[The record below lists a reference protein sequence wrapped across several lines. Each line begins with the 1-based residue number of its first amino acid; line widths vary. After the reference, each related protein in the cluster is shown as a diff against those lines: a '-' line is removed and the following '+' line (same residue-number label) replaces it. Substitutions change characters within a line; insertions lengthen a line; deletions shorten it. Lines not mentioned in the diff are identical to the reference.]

1 MTNKR
6 MWTSFIMILMTL
18 TIISAC
24 SSDDSSS
31 NSSGAK
37 NLKVGFSAEPLTL
50 DPHDADDA
58 VSNQA
63 NLLIYD
69 KLVTFNED
77 SEIVPELAEDWK
89 LAEDSKSLT
98 MQLREDVTFQDGE
111 PFNAEA
117 VKKNFERVL
126 DKDRGFSRTS
136 LFADFIED
144 VVVDDEYQI
153 TFEFHTPFSAALNTL
168 AHGAGGIISPK
179 SIDEEDKKP
188 ISENPVG
195 VGPYELDDWTPG
207 TEISFTPNEDYW
219 DGAPELDSI
228 SINTIPENS
237 SRSIAL
243 ENGEIDVAYPI
254 GIEDFERME
263 EDEDITFS
271 LTPAYRTLSFA
282 INVNK
287 EPFKDEKV
295 RQAINYAVDKDSLS
309 EEILKGAA
317 KPLKAPI
324 GSPLGGY
331 SEVGEYEYDPEKAK
345 ELLDEAGIEEGS
357 KINLWTP
364 DARYLMDSTVTES
377 VQAYLQDIGFDV
389 NFEQF
394 EWSTYSDLLDDPGED
409 FDIMVTSWGASTG
422 DVDWGLRPLFSTEGS
437 NNYNEYSN
445 SEVDELL
452 TNGLEEADEEKR
464 IDIYNDAMQIIF
476 DEAPQLFGI
485 EYQTPLA
492 YKSNVHNIYT
502 WGNEYV
508 VLRNATM
515 D

>member
-144 VVVDDEYQI
+144 VVVDDEYEV
-153 TFEFHTPFSAALNTL
+153 TFEFHTPFSAALNTF

-179 SIDEEDKKP
+179 AIDEEDEKP
-188 ISENPVG
+188 IEDNPVG
-195 VGPYELDDWTPG
+195 VGPYELEDWTPG
-207 TEISFTPNEDYW
+207 TEISFTTNEDYW
-219 DGAPELDSI
+219 DGEKDLDSI
-228 SINTIPENS
+228 TIETIPENS

-243 ENGEIDVAYPI
+243 ENGEIDVASPI
-254 GIEDFERME
+254 GIEDIERME
-263 EDEDITFS
+263 DAEDIDFT
-271 LTPAYRTLSFA
+271 LTPAYRTLSYA
-282 INVNK
+282 INVEK
-287 EPFKDEKV
+287 DPFEDKKV
-295 RQAINYAVDKDSLS
+295 RQAINYAVDMDTIS
-309 EEILKGAA
+309 EDILKGAS
-317 KPLKAPI
+317 KPLQAPI
-324 GSPLGGY
+324 GSSLGLY
-331 SEVGEYEYDPEKAK
+331 SEVGEYNYNPEKAK
-345 ELLDEAGIEEGS
+345 ELLDEAGVEEGTE
-357 KINLWTP
+357 INLWTP

-377 VQAYLQDIGFDV
+377 V
-389 NFEQF
+389 
-394 EWSTYSDLLDDPGED
+394 
-409 FDIMVTSWGASTG
+409 
-422 DVDWGLRPLFSTEGS
+422 
-437 NNYNEYSN
+437 
-445 SEVDELL
+445 
-452 TNGLEEADEEKR
+452 
-464 IDIYNDAMQIIF
+464 
-476 DEAPQLFGI
+476 
-485 EYQTPLA
+485 
-492 YKSNVHNIYT
+492 
-502 WGNEYV
+502 
-508 VLRNATM
+508 
-515 D
+515 